1 MSKTTTKPDVQIQ
14 REVLS
19 ELRWDPRVEDT
30 DVGVEVDDG
39 IVTLTGTV
47 RTYGA
52 RRAAQEASHRVRG
65 VLDVVNDIEVRPF
78 GSRTDTDIA
87 ADVRHALERD
97 VFVPADRIRTTVSH
111 GLVTLEGEVDL
122 YRQRADA
129 EHAIH
134 HIPGVVGVVDE
145 LNVRKRAVSAG
156 EIHQAIEEALERQA
170 EREADRIRVEVADG
184 RVTLTG
190 RVRSFREKRAILGT
204 AGHAPG
210 VTSVVDHI
218 KVAPYS

>member
-1 MSKTTTKPDVQIQ
+1 MIQTGTKSNIRIQ
-14 REVLS
+14 RDVLS
-19 ELRWDPRVEDT
+19 ELRWDTRVEET

-39 IVTLTGTV
+39 IVTLTGSV

-52 RRAAQEASHRVRG
+52 RLAAQEAAHRVRG
-65 VLDVVNDIEVRPF
+65 VLDVVNDIEVRPL

-87 ADVRHALERD
+87 ADVRHALEHD
-97 VFVPADRIRTTVSH
+97 VFVPADHIRTTVSH

-122 YRQRADA
+122 HRERADA
-129 EHAIH
+129 QYAVH
-134 HIPGVVGVVDE
+134 HIHGVVGIIDK
-145 LNVRKRAVSAG
+145 LTVRKHPVSAG
-156 EIHQAIEEALERQA
+156 DIHQAIEEALERQT
-170 EREADRIRVEVADG
+170 EREANRIQIKVDDG

-190 RVRSFREKRAILGT
+190 PVRSFREKRAILGT

-210 VTSVVDHI
+210 VTSLVDHI

>member
-1 MSKTTTKPDVQIQ
+1 MAEKTDTRIQGDV
-14 REVLS
+14 LH
-19 ELRWDPRVEDT
+19 ELRWDTRVEET
-30 DVGVEVDDG
+30 DVGVEVDYG

-52 RRAAQEASHRVRG
+52 RLAAQEAAHRVRG
-65 VLDVVNDIEVRPF
+65 VLDVVNDIEVRPL

-87 ADVRHALERD
+87 ADVRHALEHD
-97 VFVPADRIRTTVSH
+97 VFVPADRILTTVSH

-122 YRQRADA
+122 YRERADA
-129 EHAIH
+129 EYAVHRVR
-134 HIPGVVGVVDE
+134 GVVGVVDK
-145 LNVRKRAVSAG
+145 LTVRKHPVSPG
-156 EIHQAIEEALERQA
+156 EIHQAIEAALQRQA
-170 EREADRIRVEVADG
+170 QREADRIDVEVDDG

-210 VTSVVDHI
+210 VRFLVDHI